1 MTTRITQIEDDRS
14 KAVKLKLEGSMNSA
28 DAELLQKICNDLQT
42 DLGAPIRIDLT
53 GVSFLDSLSASVL
66 SRLKATPGIELE
78 GAHLFV
84 QQSIEFASENEV

>member
-1 MTTRITQIEDDRS
+1 MTTRITQIEDQRS
-14 KAVKLKLEGSMNSA
+14 KGVKLKLEGSMSSA
-28 DAELLQKICNDLQT
+28 DAKLLEQICNDLQT
-42 DLGAPIRIDLT
+42 DLGACIRIDLT

-84 QQSIEFASENEV
+84 QQSIELASKTEV

>member
-1 MTTRITQIEDDRS
+1 MTTRITQIEDQPGNG
-14 KAVKLKLEGSMNSA
+14 VKLKLEGSMSSA
-28 DAELLQKICNDLQT
+28 DAKLLEQICNDLQT
-42 DLGAPIRIDLT
+42 DPGASICIDLT

-84 QQSIEFASENEV
+84 HQRIELAGNTEV

>member
-1 MTTRITQIEDDRS
+1 MTTRITQIEDQPRNG
-14 KAVKLKLEGSMNSA
+14 VRLKLEGSMSSA
-28 DAELLQKICNDLQT
+28 DAKLLEQICNDLKT
-42 DLGAPIRIDLT
+42 DLGASICIDLA

-84 QQSIEFASENEV
+84 QQRIELASNSEV